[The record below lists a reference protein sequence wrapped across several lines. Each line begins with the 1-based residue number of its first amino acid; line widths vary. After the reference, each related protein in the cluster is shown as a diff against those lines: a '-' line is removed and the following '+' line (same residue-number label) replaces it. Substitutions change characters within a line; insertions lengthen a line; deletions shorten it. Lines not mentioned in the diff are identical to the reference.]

1 MGKGPV
7 REQFKRENR
16 GIWVV
21 QSVKRL
27 ALDLSL
33 GLDLRVMSS
42 NPTLGS
48 MLGME
53 PTLIKCLTEIF

>member
-42 NPTLGS
+42 SPVFGS

-53 PTLIKCLTEIF
+53 PT